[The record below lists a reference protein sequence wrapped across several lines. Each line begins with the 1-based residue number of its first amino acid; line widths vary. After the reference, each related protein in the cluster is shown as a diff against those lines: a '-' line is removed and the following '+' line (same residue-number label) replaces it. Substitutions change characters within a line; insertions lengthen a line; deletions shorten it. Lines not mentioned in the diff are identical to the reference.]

1 MSDEPVPIALAR
13 TIRLSTAAG
22 YSCHDLTDDVRRHVA
37 EAGLQEGIVTVF
49 CTGST
54 GGVTTVEYEPG
65 LVKDLAELFDRLAPE
80 GPRYHHDDRWHDG
93 NGHAHVRASLLGPSL
108 TVPVAGGK
116 LLLGTWQQ
124 IVFLDFDPPPR
135 EREIVVQILG
145 R

>member
-1 MSDEPVPIALAR
+1 MSESRTMLSLAR
-13 TIRLSTAAG
+13 TIRISTPAG
-22 YSCHDLTDDVRRHVA
+22 YSCHDLTDAVRRHVT
-37 EAGLQEGIVTVF
+37 EAGLREGIVTVF

-54 GGVTTVEYEPG
+54 CAVTTVEYEPG
-65 LVKDLAELFDRLAPE
+65 LVKDLAELFDRLIPQ

-93 NGHAHVRASLLGPSL
+93 NGHAHVRASLVGPSL

-135 EREIVVQILG
+135 EREIAVQILG
-145 R
+145 L